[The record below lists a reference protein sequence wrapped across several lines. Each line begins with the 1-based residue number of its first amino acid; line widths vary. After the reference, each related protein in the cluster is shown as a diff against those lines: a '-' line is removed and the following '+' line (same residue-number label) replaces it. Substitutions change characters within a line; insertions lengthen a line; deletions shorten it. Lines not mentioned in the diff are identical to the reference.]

1 MDAVGRRPGGRL
13 GPELVP
19 KPVAGGAFTV
29 ACKADPERA
38 TRSREDPSR
47 AAWGSVGVRYD
58 PRRDGVAG
66 QADAVGIRPGR
77 KATASLHGRAGRLV
91 VETHP

>member
-1 MDAVGRRPGGRL
+1 MLWVDD
-13 GPELVP
+13 
-19 KPVAGGAFTV
+19 PVAGSDQSWCRNRWPEEPSLSRVRPTLSGPR
-29 ACKADPERA
+29 DPGRIPAE
-38 TRSREDPSR
+38 PPG
-47 AAWGSVGVRYD
+47 GSVGARYD